1 MNIAALYSGG
11 KDSTMALDWA
21 LKQGHKAVCLITL
34 KSKRDDSYMFHI
46 PNIELVKVQAEAL
59 EIPLIFE
66 ESSGIKE
73 KELEDLERAIKIAIK
88 KFKIEGLV
96 AGALASQY
104 QLERVEKIADDLNL
118 KAFAPYWHYDME
130 EYITLIIKEGY
141 DARITGIAADGLNEK
156 WLGRKI
162 DEKFLED
169 IKKLHDKY
177 KVHIGLEGGEG
188 ETIVLDGPIFKKRLE
203 IISAQNVMENVCTG
217 HHVIKEVKLWDK

>member
-21 LKQGHKAVCLITL
+21 LKQGHEVVCLITL

-46 PNIELVKVQAEAL
+46 PNIDLVKVQAEAL
-59 EIPLIFE
+59 GIPLIFE

-104 QLERVEKIADDLNL
+104 QLERVEKIAADLKL

-130 EYITLIIKEGY
+130 EYIKLIVKEGF

-162 DEKFLED
+162 NDKFLED
-169 IKKLHDKY
+169 IKKLHEKY

-203 IISAQNVMENVCTG
+203 IVSAQNVMENECTG
-217 HHVIKEVKLWDK
+217 HYVIKEVRLVGK

>member
-21 LKQGHKAVCLITL
+21 LKQGHEAVCLITL

-46 PNIELVKVQAEAL
+46 PNIDLVKVQAEAL
-59 EIPLIFE
+59 GIPLIFE

-104 QLERVEKIADDLNL
+104 QLERVEKIAADLKL
-118 KAFAPYWHYDME
+118 KAFFCIVAFFSNFF
-130 EYITLIIKEGY
+130 L
-141 DARITGIAADGLNEK
+141 
-156 WLGRKI
+156 
-162 DEKFLED
+162 KFLFH
-169 IKKLHDKY
+169 IKNHY
-177 KVHIGLEGGEG
+177 
-188 ETIVLDGPIFKKRLE
+188 
-203 IISAQNVMENVCTG
+203 N
-217 HHVIKEVKLWDK
+217 